1 MVTALSIISLT
12 ALYLYSLSIGP
23 AAFAIG
29 DLNEGF
35 VGQWVET
42 VGEVKEV
49 RLTSSGLWLLLVDPL
64 DYAEIAAFARLD
76 VYEGFQNK
84 EAIDPGAEVMVRG
97 ELQTYRG
104 DLEILITSAA
114 DLRVLGEV
122 GQ

>member
-1 MVTALSIISLT
+1 MVTALSIIFLT
-12 ALYLYSLSIGP
+12 ALYLYSLSISP

-97 ELQTYRG
+97 ELQIYRG

-114 DLRVLGEV
+114 GLRVLGEV